1 MSEGGQEAMEAD
13 SAPNKIKLFSW
24 SKKKKKKE
32 SQPNPYLSLSPSYQ
46 PFTSRASCRIGGRGR
61 TSNEK
66 SWDTEDCTSDYNPPT
81 ITTGAAEKRYK
92 PWLQHEFSLVCA

>member
-1 MSEGGQEAMEAD
+1 MSEGDREAVEAD
-13 SAPNKIKLFSW
+13 SAPNKIIFSW
-24 SKKKKKKE
+24 SKKKE
-32 SQPNPYLSLSPSYQ
+32 NQPNPYLFLSPSYQ

-66 SWDTEDCTSDYNPPT
+66 SWDTEDCTSDYNPPAT
-81 ITTGAAEKRYK
+81 TTGAAEKRYK